1 MENKIEILDQYDDDL
16 NKNIITHNNYLKY
29 LEIAYDRDYG
39 IIKPDFMW
47 YTILCE
53 ISGCLVPHFNKIIV
67 QK

>member
-1 MENKIEILDQYDDDL
+1 MNNYFKFQTSSTIYSNPNVIYDDL

-39 IIKPDFMW
+39 IIIKPDFMW

-53 ISGCLVPHFNKIIV
+53 CLDV
-67 QK
+67 